1 MVDEDVIRALYKAS
15 QSGVK
20 IELIVRGICCLRP
33 QIKGVSENIRV
44 ISIIGKYLEHSRT
57 FYFKNDASQ
66 VYISSADWMP
76 RNLVRR
82 IELLTAIKDEAS
94 KDKIIQILKLKCSDN
109 TLSHELQSDGSYIKV
124 KRDNIKSIN
133 NHKLLED
140 YVNRVSKATKK
151 ESAGSVAQLATK
163 LYMES

>member
-1 MVDEDVIRALYKAS
+1 
-15 QSGVK
+15 
-20 IELIVRGICCLRP
+20 
-33 QIKGVSENIRV
+33 
-44 ISIIGKYLEHSRT
+44 
-57 FYFKNDASQ
+57 
-66 VYISSADWMP
+66 MP

-94 KDKIIQILKLKCSDN
+94 KDKIIQILKLQCSDN